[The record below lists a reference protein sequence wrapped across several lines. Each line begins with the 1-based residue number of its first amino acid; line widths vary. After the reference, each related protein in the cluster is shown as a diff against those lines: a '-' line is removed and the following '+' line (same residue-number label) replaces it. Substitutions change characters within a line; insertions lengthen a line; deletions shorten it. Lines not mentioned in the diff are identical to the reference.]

1 VWLIDPDTITVQLTD
16 IGKHQ
21 NLYVDR
27 INDNK
32 IFINNS
38 GVFNSKNR
46 INCYYIVHAER
57 IDVERIKNE

>member
-1 VWLIDPDTITVQLTD
+1 VWLIDPDTITVQLTS

-21 NLYVDR
+21 SLYVNV
-27 INDNK
+27 IKDNK
-32 IFINNS
+32 IFINDS
-38 GVFNSKNR
+38 RMFNSKNR